1 MYNCTS
7 SVYYRFKAKYE
18 ILSFYN
24 FIHVFKCTWLF
35 YRLSMPT
42 SDTTAVKFTGY
53 HADPIQVQVRLP
65 KRQPIPGK
73 DIMPEPPPEK
83 EKVQKEGE
91 MYPLKWPAYTH
102 VSSMNFYSFS
112 NDGNWFYSSRLN
124 IPSCRKRA
132 NN

>member
-1 MYNCTS
+1 
-7 SVYYRFKAKYE
+7 
-18 ILSFYN
+18 
-24 FIHVFKCTWLF
+24 
-35 YRLSMPT
+35 MPT
-42 SDTTAVKFTGY
+42 SDTTAVKFAGY

-102 VSSMNFYSFS
+102 VSSMTFKFYLFS
-112 NDGNWFYSSRLN
+112 RYSLLIVIVLHLSDKNDTDGW
-124 IPSCRKRA
+124 
-132 NN
+132 